1 MYDASKRL
9 AEFYDNH
16 VRLGNDRRGQLA
28 KVRDLNLD
36 RLRDGLN
43 DLEVETG
50 KPHKGPSTWKNQGG
64 CAMHT
69 LNQAEHNDYDI
80 DVAVVFEKGDLPD
93 DPLKAR
99 QRVRDALLKR
109 CDNFTKEPEAR
120 HNAVTVWYQDGY
132 NIDFAVY
139 RTWRL
144 HLRSLH
150 RACQIYVKRTRTNA
164 GYGMV

>member
-1 MYDASKRL
+1 
-9 AEFYDNH
+9 
-16 VRLGNDRRGQLA
+16 
-28 KVRDLNLD
+28 
-36 RLRDGLN
+36 
-43 DLEVETG
+43 
-50 KPHKGPSTWKNQGG
+50 
-64 CAMHT
+64 MHT

-80 DVAVVFEKGDLPD
+80 DVAVVFEKGDLPE

-150 RACQIYVKRTRTNA
+150 RACQLYVKRTRTNA